1 MFRTFSSFVVL
12 SLAWTG
18 ALAGAIFQ
26 PVRIEGGA
34 VTGVPGRDPSITTF
48 KGIPFAAPPVGAL
61 RWREPQ
67 PVISWKG
74 VRKSEDFS
82 SSCIQT
88 IHNELKPWTYEFM
101 THNQISE
108 DCLYLNVWTPAKS
121 ATEKRPVFVWI
132 YGGAFNSG
140 SAAVPLYNGEGLA
153 KKGLVVVTFNYR
165 VGVFGFLALPE
176 LRRESPH
183 HASGNYGLLDQVAAL
198 GWVQANI
205 SRFGGD
211 PARVTVG
218 GQSAGSISVHDLTA
232 SPLAKGLFQGA
243 VLESGGSTI
252 GRMGIR
258 LGSKTLAGAEANG
271 EKFMHAQGA
280 ATLAQL
286 RAAPWQKLASTEP
299 GLRFIPIVDGYLL
312 RAPVPTVFAEAKQ
325 NDVVSLTGINTGELQ
340 ELAGPRETG
349 TTVEAYREEAKKRF
363 GDRADEFL
371 KLYPATTDGEVRSA
385 LQDSARE
392 GNVTALYLWAQV
404 RAKTSKTSV
413 YEYLWNHTL
422 PGPDAPRYGAF
433 HSSELPY
440 VLNTLNM
447 SDRPF
452 TRHDQ
457 EIADVMSSY
466 WVNFVTHG
474 DPNGKG
480 IARWQPIGN
489 RLEIMEVGEEFKPV
503 AVAENQAKFEF
514 WKSFLLTGEAE

>member
-1 MFRTFSSFVVL
+1 MFRTVSSFVIV
-12 SLAWTG
+12 SLVWTG
-18 ALAGAIFQ
+18 ALAGDIAQ
-26 PVRIEGGA
+26 PVQVEGGA
-34 VTGVPGRDPSITTF
+34 VTGLPGRDPSITAF
-48 KGIPFAAPPVGAL
+48 KGIPFAAPPVGDL
-61 RWREPQ
+61 RWREPK
-67 PVISWKG
+67 PVIPWKG
-74 VRKSEDFS
+74 VRKGGEFG

-88 IHNELKPWTYEFM
+88 IHDEFKPWTYEFM

-121 ATEKRPVFVWI
+121 ATEKRPVFVYV

-140 SAAVPLYNGEGLA
+140 SAAVPLYDGEGLA

-176 LRRESPH
+176 LTRESPH
-183 HASGNYGLLDQVAAL
+183 HVSGNYGLLDQVAAL
-198 GWVQANI
+198 RWVQANI
-205 SRFGGD
+205 SHFGGD
-211 PARVTVG
+211 PTRVTVG

-232 SPLAKGLFQGA
+232 SPLAKGLFKGA
-243 VLESGGSTI
+243 IMESGGSTV

-258 LGSKTLAGAEANG
+258 IRPKTLAEAEADG

-286 RAAPWQKLASTEP
+286 RAMSWQKLTKTEP
-299 GLRFIPIVDGYLL
+299 GLRFGPIVDGYLL
-312 RAPVPTVFAEAKQ
+312 PAPVSTVFADGKE

-340 ELAGPRETG
+340 GLAGPQG
-349 TTVEAYREEAKKRF
+349 TPQTVEAYGEEAKKRF
-363 GDRADEFL
+363 GDQADEFL
-371 KLYPATTDGEVRSA
+371 KLYPATTEGQVSSA
-385 LQDSARE
+385 LQESARDS
-392 GNVTALYLWAQV
+392 NVTALYLWAQV
-404 RAKTSKTSV
+404 RAKTSKTPV
-413 YEYLWNHTL
+413 YEYLWNHVL

-452 TRHDQ
+452 APQDQ

-466 WVNFVTHG
+466 WVNFVTYG

-480 IARWQPIGN
+480 LARWQPVGKQP
-489 RLEIMEVGEEFKPV
+489 EVMEVGDDFKLVPV
-503 AVAENQAKFEF
+503 AGSQAKFEF
-514 WKSFLLTGEAE
+514 WKSFLLAGSE